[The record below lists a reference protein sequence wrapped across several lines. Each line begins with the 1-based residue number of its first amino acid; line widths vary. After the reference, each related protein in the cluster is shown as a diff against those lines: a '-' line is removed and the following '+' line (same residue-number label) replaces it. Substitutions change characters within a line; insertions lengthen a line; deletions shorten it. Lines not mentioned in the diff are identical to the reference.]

1 MLTYADGSLL
11 RHVSDICQSV
21 LARQENEK
29 EGENEKEEEKD
40 KEFKK
45 DLTGVYRVTPA
56 DIAALAQAYTHAQI
70 WDEKLFRALSGA
82 VRRYAYVSIRQHS
95 YADICFRAVPRALG
109 AVRRYAV
116 TYADVC

>member
-1 MLTYADGSLL
+1 MLTYADGSLF

-29 EGENEKEEEKD
+29 EQEKEQEKD
-40 KEFKK
+40 KENKK
-45 DLTGVYRVTPA
+45 EPSGANRVSPA

-82 VRRYAYVSIRQHS
+82 VRRYLN
-95 YADICFRAVPRALG
+95 PKP
-109 AVRRYAV
+109 
-116 TYADVC
+116 

>member
-1 MLTYADGSLL
+1 MLTYADGSLF

-29 EGENEKEEEKD
+29 EEEKEHEKEEGKD
-40 KEFKK
+40 KENKK
-45 DLTGVYRVTPA
+45 ELSGVYRVSPAEHPSAYVSIRQHTVSPA

-82 VRRYAYVSIRQHS
+82 VRRYLN
-95 YADICFRAVPRALG
+95 PKP
-109 AVRRYAV
+109 
-116 TYADVC
+116 